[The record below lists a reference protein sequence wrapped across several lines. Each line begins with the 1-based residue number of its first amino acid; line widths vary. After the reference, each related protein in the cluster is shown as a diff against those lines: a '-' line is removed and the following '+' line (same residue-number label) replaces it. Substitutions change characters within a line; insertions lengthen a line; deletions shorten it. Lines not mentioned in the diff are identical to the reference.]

1 MENIVLFVPRAE
13 MLYQAHNI
21 LQEKKYQ
28 IQEMK
33 VIATDNAVA
42 EARRAISEGASV
54 IIARGLQAY
63 LIKQYTDVPVVELI
77 MTAQEMALLIK
88 RAKQIIK
95 KPNPV
100 IAVIGLYNMFCDMS
114 YFDELYDIELR
125 TYYIRE
131 RGSLSEETRHA
142 VLDGADLI
150 IGGDTVVSAATENGV
165 PSLFLSTT
173 EDSLR
178 QAFLMAESV
187 QFARKAERKSAAQME
202 TLLDYSFNGVM
213 RLNENGIITA
223 ANPQMED
230 LVGRTPDELLEHNI
244 REIVPTIG
252 EAALHRVLQDG
263 KDYSVTLDNVK
274 HPVFAVMAP
283 IRDGERIEGAI
294 LTCQKIRRVRGTAEE
309 KKPQTPGAGGQ
320 AIRGLPAI
328 SHFKD
333 ILQESEPMQECVR
346 YARLYAL
353 SDKPVVLRGEPGT
366 EKRMLAESMHN
377 ISERANGPFLDVPC
391 EGQSGAEQREMIF
404 GDKGAV
410 SQVQGGT
417 LLIHNAEELTE
428 DNQYRLYQ
436 LLQFHL
442 HRGSDV
448 SKLRRVDVRIMVTV
462 RTPLSKLKESGKI
475 SPELF
480 YLLSG
485 LELVVPPLRR
495 RREDLS
501 RKLEDT
507 LQECCERYG
516 RFHILTAGAKKV
528 LMNYP
533 WYGNLFQIEH
543 YCDRLVLTAGKRS
556 IDEIVARNLLAELYP
571 EETEHTP
578 AEIVAHGVE
587 WSGEAAEIVKL
598 LRSFGGSREK
608 TAETLGISKAT
619 LWRRMKRYGIDFKK
633 I

>member
-1 MENIVLFVPRAE
+1 MPREE

-28 IQEMK
+28 IQEMR
-33 VIATDNAVA
+33 VITTDNAVA

-63 LIKQYTDVPVVELI
+63 VIKQYTDVPVVELA

-88 RAKQIIK
+88 RAKQIVK
-95 KPNPV
+95 KENPV
-100 IAVIGLYNMFCDMS
+100 IAVIGFHNMFCDMS
-114 YFDELYDIELR
+114 YFAELYDIELR
-125 TYYIRE
+125 TYYARE
-131 RGSLSEETRHA
+131 SGSLADKARHA
-142 VLDGADLI
+142 VQDRADLI
-150 IGGDTVVSAATENGV
+150 IGGDTAVSIATENGI

-202 TLLDYSFNGVM
+202 TLLDYSFSGVM

-230 LVGRTPDELLEHNI
+230 IVGRPPQELLEHNI

-263 KDYSVTLDNVK
+263 KDYSVTLDSVK

-283 IRDGERIEGAI
+283 IRNEDRIEGAI
-294 LTCQKIRRVRGTAEE
+294 ITCQKIRRMPRPAAE
-309 KKPQTPGAGGQ
+309 KPQDTKTGAQ
-320 AIRGLPAI
+320 AIRGLPAL
-328 SHFKD
+328 SYFKD

-377 ISERANGPFLDVPC
+377 ISDRAKGPFLDIPC

-410 SQVQGGT
+410 VQVQGGT

-462 RTPLSKLKESGKI
+462 RTPLSKLKEEGRI

-495 RREDLS
+495 RREDLA
-501 RKLEDT
+501 RKLDDT
-507 LQECCERYG
+507 IHECCEHYG
-516 RFHILTAGAKKV
+516 RYHILTAGARKV

-543 YCDRLVLTAGKRS
+543 YCDRLVLTVGKRS
-556 IDEIVARNLLAELYP
+556 IDEIVVRNLLAELYP

-578 AEIVAHGVE
+578 TEIVDHGVE
-587 WSGEAAEIVKL
+587 WSGEAAEIVKQ
-598 LRSFGGSREK
+598 LRKHDGSREK